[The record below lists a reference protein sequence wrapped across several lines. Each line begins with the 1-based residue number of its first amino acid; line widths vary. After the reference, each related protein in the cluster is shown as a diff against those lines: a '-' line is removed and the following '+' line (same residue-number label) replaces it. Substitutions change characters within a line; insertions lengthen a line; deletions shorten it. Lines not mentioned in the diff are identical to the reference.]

1 MKKLFIIGLMIAT
14 MTAGCSKDWLK
25 PRPLSIYT
33 SDNVYTDKNGFE
45 ATLINLRKDL
55 RADFYGAPSNLAFG
69 YMTSEFGV
77 AGETKSGMAQNFDV
91 GVTPTGET
99 GFFNNWNAAWG
110 PIRDA
115 NIIISNVDQANWN
128 SDEEKNKV
136 LGEAYFHRAFW
147 YYLLVHQYGDV
158 PFINVAHSSPK
169 TDFHTNSRSSILK
182 KIQADLEFAVEW
194 LPRDVA
200 PGAVSKAAAG
210 HLLTKVYLANLEF
223 DKAIASASEVI
234 NDGKYALMEN
244 RFGSVASDARFN
256 VIWDLHQRE
265 NKSLSNNTE
274 GILVVQDKYG
284 YPGAQTGG
292 TKTMRLYTPWW
303 SHALWLKDPDGK
315 RAGLDAPGNA
325 QIVAFGRGV
334 GMFRPSNY
342 INYTIWENCG
352 DDLRHNSDTNWMPA
366 SKILVNNPESAYYGQ
381 PVDVN
386 DISDPIDTIRAIFP
400 WPQYKIYVE
409 DEMNKSQPQG
419 GNSDW
424 YVFRLAGTYLLRAEA
439 YFWKGELGNAAA
451 DINQVRARAHAP
463 LISSQDVTIDYIL
476 DERARELYLEAPRKT
491 ELTRI
496 ALILAQE
503 KRDGYSMENISQ
515 HNFWYDRVVSQNNL
529 YNNGI
534 VWEENEY
541 KISPFHIFWP
551 IPQSTIDANTGGHIN
566 QNVGYAGSENNIA
579 PSDEISDKQ

>member
-1 MKKLFIIGLMIAT
+1 MKKLYLIGLIIASI
-14 MTAGCSKDWLK
+14 TAGCGKDWLK

-33 SDNVYTDKNGFE
+33 SDNVYTDKNGFD

-55 RADFYGAPSNLAFG
+55 RTNFYGAPSNLAFG

-115 NIIISNVDQANWN
+115 NVIISNVEQANWN
-128 SDEEKNKV
+128 SDEEENKV

-147 YYLLVHQYGDV
+147 YYLLVHQYGEV

-169 TDFHTNSRSSILK
+169 TNFYTNSRSSVLK
-182 KIQADLEFAVEW
+182 KIQADLEFAVKW

-200 PGAVSKAAAG
+200 PGAVSKAAVG

-223 DKAIASASEVI
+223 DKAIASASEII

-244 RFGSVASDARFN
+244 RFGSVANDARFN

-315 RAGLDAPGNA
+315 RAGLDAPGNG

-342 INYTIWENCG
+342 INYTIWDNCG
-352 DDLRHNSDTNWMPA
+352 DDLRHSSDTNWMPA

-451 DINQVRARAHAP
+451 DINQVRARANAP

-476 DERARELYLEAPRKT
+476 DERARELYLEEPRKA

-496 ALILAQE
+496 ALILAQ
-503 KRDGYSMENISQ
+503 KNLNGYSIENISQ
-515 HNFWYDRVVSQNNL
+515 HNFWYDRVVSRNNL
-529 YNNGI
+529 YNKGI
-534 VWEENEY
+534 IWEENEY

-566 QNVGYAGSENNIA
+566 QNAGYAGFENNVT
-579 PSDEISDKQ
+579 PLDEISDKQ